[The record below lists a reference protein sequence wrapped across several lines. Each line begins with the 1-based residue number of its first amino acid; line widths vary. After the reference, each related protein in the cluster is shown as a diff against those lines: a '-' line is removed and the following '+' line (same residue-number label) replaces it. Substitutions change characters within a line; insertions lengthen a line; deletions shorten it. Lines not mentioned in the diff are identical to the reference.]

1 MSGEAQLDLSK
12 DELFELTQILIE
24 LADPKYVE
32 MYQTLADFIQ
42 DNIYLFPVEESE
54 EILRVQIRPA
64 FFFYL
69 LETWNAEG

>member
-1 MSGEAQLDLSK
+1 MDLSK

-69 LETWNAEG
+69 LET